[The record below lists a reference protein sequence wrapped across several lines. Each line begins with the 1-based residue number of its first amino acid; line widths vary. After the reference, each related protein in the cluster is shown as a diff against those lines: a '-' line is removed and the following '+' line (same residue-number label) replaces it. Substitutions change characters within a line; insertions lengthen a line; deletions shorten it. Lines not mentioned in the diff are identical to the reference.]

1 MKKKQ
6 DLIVVKTKKNL
17 YEGLLKLMKNTSF
30 EDIKVSDI
38 CNISLVNRSTFYDH
52 FSDKYELLISLINN
66 LEEELSIN
74 LSKNKET
81 TSAKDYYLSIITI
94 LFNHIS
100 DNLDIYTSIIKTN
113 NNGIAADML
122 REAIL
127 KDVKKTLDSTNLKKT
142 NIPTDIIS
150 IFYVSAVINVCIEY
164 IKEPN
169 KYTMKDILIYLDKL
183 LPNDIY

>member
-1 MKKKQ
+1 
-6 DLIVVKTKKNL
+6 
-17 YEGLLKLMKNTSF
+17 
-30 EDIKVSDI
+30 
-38 CNISLVNRSTFYDH
+38 
-52 FSDKYELLISLINN
+52 
-66 LEEELSIN
+66 
-74 LSKNKET
+74 
-81 TSAKDYYLSIITI
+81 
-94 LFNHIS
+94 
-100 DNLDIYTSIIKTN
+100 
-113 NNGIAADML
+113 ML